1 MKKHSADLLV
11 GMRAVFSS
19 AYQEMESPYSVSNE
33 HVEPLSVESLERTAR
48 VIAAIHKAREPLK
61 FITPPPPEM
70 KYASLSDAH
79 WQSLVS
85 DAIVHGTAM
94 DFDEIAKKRDR
105 AWAEQSKKT
114 IEMHA
119 ARVFNES
126 ADYSTRAMKARQDFR
141 RRMHTRQDD
150 DMIAG
155 LAYACQM
162 ISDCAR
168 MVSKTGAFK
177 IDKID
182 LGDGIY
188 VVRPPKPPV
197 NKDAFFDHVKRFARE
212 NRISRNQRSA
222 DTGCVPVGREEY
234 FRWLRE
240 DRLASAIER
249 TQLPHEMTIHERI
262 MPYRVKE

>member
-1 MKKHSADLLV
+1 MTDVKPKIIFDPAGDE
-11 GMRAVFSS
+11 
-19 AYQEMESPYSVSNE
+19 AYTFSNE
-33 HVEPLSVESLERTAR
+33 HVEPLTVESLVRAADE
-48 VIAAIHKAREPLK
+48 IAAMNKDRKPLK
-61 FITPPPPEM
+61 LAPPPEM

-94 DFDEIAKKRDR
+94 DFDEIAKKRAR

-141 RRMHTRQDD
+141 RRTHTRQDD
-150 DMIAG
+150 DMIDG

-168 MVSKTGAFK
+168 MASKTGAF
-177 IDKID
+177 KID

-212 NRISRNQRSA
+212 NRISRNEMR
-222 DTGCVPVGREEY
+222 VYPVIKQDVMAKTRREH
-234 FRWLRE
+234 
-240 DRLASAIER
+240 DLAQAIER
-249 TQLPHEMTIHERI
+249 TQLPHATTIHERI
-262 MPYRVKE
+262 MPYRVKG